1 MKQVLLSII
10 LLLSTV
16 SAHAWPQRANVA
28 PQYCAAH
35 VPFGTP
41 QVKKADA
48 TLICRQGYF
57 LLHDNQ
63 AKIPAW
69 VAWQILPQNINGC
82 IPRSNAFVTDQSLP
96 RGKSATPDDYAG
108 TGYDKGHLANDAH
121 QSWDQQVEYESF
133 LMTNM
138 SPQLPG
144 LNRGIWKLLETAT
157 GAWGF
162 ARQHELIVYAGNVYD
177 VTKDKK
183 IGPSQVNVPYG
194 LFKIVIDKQT
204 GDTLAFLFPHKEN
217 QGNDLT
223 VVQTT
228 VQAVEAATGIVFAIP
243 KGHNKAAKEPI
254 WPIDFKSV
262 AVNKRQLCK
271 VLNKL

>member
-1 MKQVLLSII
+1 M
-10 LLLSTV
+10 
-16 SAHAWPQRANVA
+16 
-28 PQYCAAH
+28 
-35 VPFGTP
+35 P
-41 QVKKADA
+41 QVNKPNA
-48 TLICRQGYF
+48 TLICREGYF

-69 VAWQILPQNINGC
+69 VAWSIKPQNINGC
-82 IPRSNAFVTDQSLP
+82 VPRTNAFVADQVLGP
-96 RGKSATPDDYAG
+96 YSATPDDYAG

-121 QSWDQQVEYESF
+121 QSYNPQVEYESF
-133 LMTNM
+133 LMSNM

-162 ARQHELIVYAGNVYD
+162 SSQHELIVYAGNVYN
-177 VTKDKK
+177 VQKDKK
-183 IGPSQVNVPYG
+183 IGKNQVDVPYG

-204 GDTLAFLFPHKEN
+204 GATLAFLFPHKEN

-228 VQAVEAATGIVFAIP
+228 VKDIEENTGIVFPIP
-243 KGHNKAAKEPI
+243 PGHNKTVKEPI
-254 WPIDFKSV
+254 WPVDFKAV
-262 AVNKRQLCK
+262 ADNKKKVCK
-271 VLNKL
+271 G